1 MTRTPIRFR
10 SWMGLCLGLPIVLS
24 SASAAAVEAGDRTG
38 SALLE
43 RGLLAA
49 PGRCAEPRDAVD
61 ARVQDDFDVVGPAT
75 ALFDPID
82 VAAGPPAL
90 DPVGGDDP
98 RLRPQPP
105 LPRPL
110 ARPGAC
116 DQPGSGCGAALPSRP
131 VVTVPP
137 VIPGDRPPRGQN

>member
-1 MTRTPIRFR
+1 MTHTPTR
-10 SWMGLCLGLPIVLS
+10 SLSCLGLCLGLSIVLT
-24 SASAAAVEAGDRTG
+24 ASGAAAVEASDRMG

-43 RGLLAA
+43 RGELAA

-82 VAAGPPAL
+82 VAAGPPGP